1 MSTTQQ
7 QLRAVI
13 EAADLAITAEDFDA
27 LMSFYAEDATLVIM
41 PGRHATGKP
50 QIRQAFAAIA
60 DHFNH
65 SIVVKQGEMQ
75 VIEGA
80 GTALVL
86 MQTILETMDQ
96 TGLTTS
102 TTRRATYVFRREASG
117 EWLCVIDNSY
127 GTDLLD
133 A

>member
-1 MSTTQQ
+1 MNTTQQ

-13 EAADLAITAEDFDA
+13 EAADHAITAEDFDT
-27 LMSFYAEDATLVIM
+27 LMNFYAEDATLVIM
-41 PGRHATGKP
+41 PGRQVTGRA
-50 QIRQAFAAIA
+50 QIRQAFTAIA

-75 VIEGA
+75 VVEGA

-102 TTRRATYVFRREASG
+102 TTRRATYVFRKEASG
-117 EWLCVIDNSY
+117 TWLCVIDNSY

>member
-1 MSTTQQ
+1 MNTTQE

-13 EAADLAITAEDFDA
+13 EAADRAITAEDFDA
-27 LMSFYAEDATLVIM
+27 LMNFYAEDATLVIM
-41 PGRHATGKP
+41 PGRHATGKA
-50 QIRQAFAAIA
+50 QIRKAFAAIA

-86 MQTILETMDQ
+86 MQTILETMD
-96 TGLTTS
+96 TNGLSTT
-102 TTRRATYVFRREASG
+102 TTRRATYVFRQEASG
-117 EWLCVIDNSY
+117 SWLCVIDNSY
-127 GTDLLD
+127 GTDLLG